1 MIGIEWD
8 FVGQVDSRITHPGPI
23 KQVKDSL
30 EMMWVTITSV
40 ISPDSNI
47 GVDHLSGPVGI
58 AKMQYQLLQMDD
70 GWRRILA
77 FMVLFNVN
85 LAVLNMMPFPVL
97 DGGHITLAIL
107 EKIFG
112 RPVQARPLEILQTL
126 CAVALISLMLFVT
139 SKDIGDDFGRG
150 SSKKQEIIFPD

>member
-1 MIGIEWD
+1 
-8 FVGQVDSRITHPGPI
+8 
-23 KQVKDSL
+23 
-30 EMMWVTITSV
+30 
-40 ISPDSNI
+40 
-47 GVDHLSGPVGI
+47 
-58 AKMQYQLLQMDD
+58 
-70 GWRRILA
+70 
-77 FMVLFNVN
+77 
-85 LAVLNMMPFPVL
+85 MMPFPVL